1 MDRWPSFSRF
11 GSSKLPRDHAHVA
24 VFTFILRVTYMR
36 PSELLEL
43 RKKDLV
49 PSLVPLLPCWSVV
62 IAAYETGVFTKT
74 GVLDGSIV
82 MDQRWFQRTNQVLP
96 ALKAGNPE
104 EKIWNFDYP
113 AAATLF
119 KTATDA
125 LRFSG
130 LTMYQT
136 QSQHR
141 SGAGF
146 QHSARSPKTN
156 SLSPL
161 SPSPAQKQIGH
172 TRATCVVD
180 KATAGPAARKSMTG
194 KYLLDMFGGAGFL
207 SKATN
212 DLGLRGYVL
221 DTTFGTK
228 YEVTKPLVLTW
239 FRQDVPA
246 GKCVAAV
253 VSPPRP
259 HTSCSSQKN
268 EKRKSLNFLVFSN
281 FLNFVSSLPLPS
293 SPCWLGGL
301 QKKEEKKEDKNREKH
316 CFFSFCLFLCFSLFV
331 FCFFFLFLFSLLCL
345 LLKKFSVALSSR
357 PGSLRRKQWVM
368 SRVLTPSRK
377 TDGSSL

>member
-11 GSSKLPRDHAHVA
+11 GSSKLSRNHAHVA
-24 VFTFILRVTYMR
+24 VFTFILRETYTR
-36 PSELLEL
+36 PSELK
-43 RKKDLV
+43 KKDLV

-119 KTATDA
+119 KTATNA
-125 LRFSG
+125 LKFSG

-146 QHSARSPKTN
+146 WHSARSPKTN
-156 SLSPL
+156 SVSPL
-161 SPSPAQKQIGH
+161 SPSPAPKQIGH
-172 TRATCVVD
+172 TRATCRGVVD
-180 KATAGPAARKSMTG
+180 KATADPAARKNMTG
-194 KYLLDMFGGAGFL
+194 KYLLDMFGGSGFL

-221 DTTFGTK
+221 DTKVGPR
-228 YEVTKPLVLTW
+228 YEVIKPLVLARV
-239 FRQDVPA
+239 RQDVSA

-253 VSPPRP
+253 ISSPRL
-259 HTSCSSQKN
+259 HTSWSSQVISVISAN
-268 EKRKSLNFLVFSN
+268 ASNAVDSGTSVWFVDVGHTENQNTCGTASHGLGPVGFMTLFLVGNVDS
-281 FLNFVSSLPLPS
+281 
-293 SPCWLGGL
+293 
-301 QKKEEKKEDKNREKH
+301 
-316 CFFSFCLFLCFSLFV
+316 
-331 FCFFFLFLFSLLCL
+331 
-345 LLKKFSVALSSR
+345 
-357 PGSLRRKQWVM
+357 
-368 SRVLTPSRK
+368 
-377 TDGSSL
+377 